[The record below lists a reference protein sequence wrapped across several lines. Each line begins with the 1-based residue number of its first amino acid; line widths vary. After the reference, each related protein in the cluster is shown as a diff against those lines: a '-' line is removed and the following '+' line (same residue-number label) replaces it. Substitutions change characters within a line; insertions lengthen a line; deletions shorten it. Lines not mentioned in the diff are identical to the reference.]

1 VGGRHTGARSNGNL
15 AFIRHHALRL
25 ANVVVL
31 AILGAL
37 LYRQVDVR
45 ELRTAIGHAD
55 VRLVAA
61 ALALDVPI
69 AVLFVLRS
77 HFVLVRLGYRVEA
90 RVLVPAIILGNV
102 AGSLTP
108 ASTGELLRATA
119 LRGHAKVATADGVA
133 LVLFERGVSVYL
145 MALTTGVAAAFVT
158 LSSGRALAV
167 AVASVPLLAA
177 PAFAPLLLRR
187 LPAPSNGTRTS
198 LAARAFGHV
207 SDAADRLSWILE
219 DRGLLAI
226 WSLITVLILTMSML
240 QVWLLARSIS
250 DVVNPA
256 QAWVAFGGSQL
267 AGIASL
273 LPLGV
278 GALDGSL
285 AAILRKFGLTF
296 EQGAGTAVLLR
307 LVVTIP
313 YGITAI
319 VCYLYLQ
326 HLGASR
332 KRAPGD
338 ASR

>member
-1 VGGRHTGARSNGNL
+1 MADPGARMSGNF

-25 ANVVVL
+25 ANIVVL
-31 AILGAL
+31 AILVSL
-37 LYRQVDVR
+37 FYHQVDVG
-45 ELRTAIGHAD
+45 ELRTAIGEAD
-55 VRLVAA
+55 LALVAA
-61 ALALDVPI
+61 AFALNVPV
-69 AVLFVLRS
+69 AALFVLRS

-119 LRGHAKVATADGVA
+119 LRGHAKVATADSVA

-145 MALTTGVAAAFVT
+145 MALTTGIAAAFVR
-158 LSSGRALAV
+158 LPLGRALVV
-167 AVASVPLLAA
+167 AVASAPLLAA
-177 PAFAPLLLRR
+177 PVLAPLLLRR
-187 LPAPSNGTRTS
+187 LSTASDSARTS

-207 SDAADRLSWILE
+207 QDAADRLSWILE
-219 DRGLLAI
+219 DRSLLAL
-226 WSLITVLILTMSML
+226 WSLVTVLILAVSAL
-240 QVWLLARSIS
+240 QIWLLARSIS
-250 DVVNPA
+250 DVVDPA

-273 LPLGV
+273 LPFGV

-296 EQGAGTAVLLR
+296 EQGAGTAILLR
-307 LVVTIP
+307 LAVTIP

-319 VCYLYLQ
+319 LCYLYLQ
-326 HLGASR
+326 HVGRSR
-332 KRAPGD
+332 QRPSGD
-338 ASR
+338 ARP